1 MNVRETTIGFLLMAL
16 SVFTF
21 FITRDFPPFRS
32 RGVTLPGP
40 SFFPRFVAAVLFCC
54 GVIELVQAY
63 RQSRS
68 EKEHEKQPSF
78 QQVINDFIRSPGMGT
93 IVNSVIGIVAYVLLL
108 ERIGFEIMTTAFLVV
123 MMLSFHV
130 KPVKAVAYSVIVV
143 IVMVVLFERL
153 FQVPL
158 PPGVFHL

>member
-16 SVFTF
+16 SAFTF
-21 FITRDFPPFRS
+21 YITRDFPPFRS

-40 SFFPRFVAAVLFCC
+40 SFFPRFIATALFCC
-54 GVIELVQAY
+54 GILELVQAY

-68 EKEHEKQPSF
+68 AKEHEKQPAF
-78 QQVINDFIRSPGMGT
+78 QQVISDFIRSPGMGT
-93 IVNSVIGIVAYVLLL
+93 MVISIIGIVAYVLLL
-108 ERIGFEIMTTAFLVV
+108 ERIGFEIMTAAFLVV
-123 MMLSFHV
+123 MMLCFKV
-130 KPVKAVAYSVIVV
+130 KPVKAVAYSLIVV
-143 IVMVVLFERL
+143 IVMVVLFEKL

>member
-1 MNVRETTIGFLLMAL
+1 MTVRETTIGSLLMAL
-16 SVFTF
+16 SAFTF
-21 FITRDFPPFRS
+21 YITRNFPPFRS

-54 GVIELVQAY
+54 GVLELVQAY
-63 RQSRS
+63 QQSS
-68 EKEHEKQPSF
+68 SGKEHEKQPGF
-78 QQVINDFIRSPGMGT
+78 RQVVSDFIRSPGMGT
-93 IVNSVIGIVAYVLLL
+93 IVISVIGIVAYVLLL

-123 MMLSFHV
+123 MMLCFQV

-158 PPGVFHL
+158 PPGIFHL